1 MLKTTK
7 TTKIYILCPANAET
21 GGPEALYTLGYEL
34 RKLGFD
40 SYMFHNNS
48 KFNENLIVEKYKKFN
63 MPFVTKIED
72 DSNNILIIPE
82 TSPRFLYK
90 YKKIQKAFW
99 WLSVDNYFTITR
111 QKEYRGFQK
120 IFRKIFP
127 KKVYKVDF
135 NDNKI
140 VHFAQSYYAMDFI
153 KQNNAANSEFLM
165 DYLSDEIWEYENK
178 CDYTKKENIILYNP
192 KKGYEFTKQII
203 EKAPDL
209 TFVPL
214 INLRY
219 KEVIDLLLRSKVYID
234 FGNHPGK
241 DRFPREAA
249 ILGNIVIT
257 NKKGA
262 AKYFEDVPIP
272 EKYKFDDDSSN
283 IDNIVKMLRE
293 CLETY
298 DSKIN
303 DFSSYRDF
311 IHKDKENFINDIKQI
326 FIKDIKNE

>member
-140 VHFAQSYYAMDFI
+140 VHFAQSYNAMDFI
-153 KQNNAANSEFLM
+153 KQNNAANSE
-165 DYLSDEIWEYENK
+165 
-178 CDYTKKENIILYNP
+178 
-192 KKGYEFTKQII
+192 
-203 EKAPDL
+203 
-209 TFVPL
+209 
-214 INLRY
+214 
-219 KEVIDLLLRSKVYID
+219 
-234 FGNHPGK
+234 
-241 DRFPREAA
+241 
-249 ILGNIVIT
+249 
-257 NKKGA
+257 
-262 AKYFEDVPIP
+262 
-272 EKYKFDDDSSN
+272 
-283 IDNIVKMLRE
+283 
-293 CLETY
+293 
-298 DSKIN
+298 
-303 DFSSYRDF
+303 
-311 IHKDKENFINDIKQI
+311 
-326 FIKDIKNE
+326 

>member
-1 MLKTTK
+1 MLQTTK
-7 TTKIYILCPANAET
+7 TTKIYILCPVKVET

-34 RKLGFD
+34 KNLGFD
-40 SYMFHNNS
+40 TFMFYNIKN
-48 KFNENLIVEKYKKFN
+48 FNEVFIVDKYKKFN
-63 MPFVTKIED
+63 MPYVTKIED
-72 DSNNILIIPE
+72 DNNNILIIPE
-82 TSPRFLYK
+82 TCPEFLHK
-90 YKKIQKAFW
+90 YKKVQKAFW

-140 VHFAQSYYAMDFI
+140 VHLAQSYYAMDFI
-153 KQNNAANSEFLM
+153 KQNNAANSGFLM

-192 KKGYEFTKQII
+192 KKGFEFTKQII

-214 INLRY
+214 INLQY

-311 IHKDKENFINDIKQI
+311 IHKDKENFINDIKKI
-326 FIKDIKNE
+326 FDRSN